1 MKGMSRMELT
11 PVSPNALFAQ
21 EVGDL
26 ASLLKPSVV
35 VLQVKPV
42 QEWPASLADFNRQ
55 QHIRQLQVAGQLF
68 LLLDTFWLWQ
78 QLPTIAPTPATRDYL
93 AALTQVAQQLKAP
106 HQFQARQF
114 QLDLTAKTQVYG
126 VLNITDDSFYDGG
139 RYLQPERAIARA
151 QEMVAHGADVLELG
165 GQSTRKG
172 YQEITPAAEIQ
183 RVVPVLKAIREQV
196 AVPIAVDTYKLPVV
210 EAVLAAGAD
219 IINLVKPLT
228 AEPGILTAVA
238 QAQAGLVIMHTQAND
253 QYQDLLGDIR
263 QQFTTD
269 IEQCLNAGLSK
280 RQLVIDVGLGGVY
293 GKNYEQEYTLLH
305 ELDYFN
311 QLGVATLIA
320 PSHKGF
326 IGKLLDGLPTDQRM
340 VPTMAIFAN
349 SAGLNVNFMR
359 AHDIQ
364 ATQQTVRI
372 IDKIKRS
379 FAY

>member
-1 MKGMSRMELT
+1 MSRMELT
-11 PVSPNALFAQ
+11 PVSPNTLFAQ

-26 ASLLKPSVV
+26 ASLLKPSIVI
-35 VLQVKPV
+35 LQVKPV
-42 QEWPASLADFNRQ
+42 QEWPAVLADFNRKH
-55 QHIRQLQVAGQLF
+55 HIRQLQVAGQLF
-68 LLLDTFWLWQ
+68 LLVDTFWLWD
-78 QLPTIAPTPATRDYL
+78 QLPTITSTPALAGYL
-93 AALTQVAQQLKAP
+93 TALQQVATSLKAP

-114 QLDLTAKTQVYG
+114 SLDLTAKTQVYG

-139 RYLQPERAIARA
+139 RYLKPEKAIARA
-151 QEMVAHGADVLELG
+151 QAMVAHGADVIELG

-172 YQEITPAAEIQ
+172 YQEITPEAEIQ
-183 RVVPVLKAIREQV
+183 RVVPVLKAIRAQTP
-196 AVPIAVDTYKLPVV
+196 VPIAVDTYKLPVV

-219 IINLVKPLT
+219 MINVVKPLT
-228 AEPGILTAVA
+228 DEPGILTAVA
-238 QAQAGLVIMHTQAND
+238 QAKAGLVIMHTQDGD
-253 QYQDLLGDIR
+253 QYTDLLGDIR
-263 QQFTTD
+263 QQFATD

-280 RQLVIDVGLGGVY
+280 NQLVIDVGLGSVY

-326 IGKLLDGLPTDQRM
+326 IGKLLDGLPTEQRL

-349 SAGLNVNFMR
+349 SAALNVNFMR
-359 AHDIQ
+359 AHDIE
-364 ATQQTVRI
+364 AAQQTVRI

>member
-1 MKGMSRMELT
+1 MELT

-35 VLQVKPV
+35 ILQVKPV
-42 QEWPASLADFNRQ
+42 QEWPAALADFNRK

-68 LLLDTFWLWQ
+68 LLVDKFWLWQ
-78 QLPTIAPTPATRDYL
+78 QLPTLTSTPAL
-93 AALTQVAQQLKAP
+93 AAYLTALQQVATRLKAP

-114 QLDLTAKTQVYG
+114 SLDLTAKTQVYG

-139 RYLQPERAIARA
+139 RYLKPEKAIARA
-151 QEMVAHGADVLELG
+151 QEMVAQGADVIELG

-172 YQEITPAAEIQ
+172 YQEITPEAEIQ
-183 RVVPVLKAIREQV
+183 RVVPVLKAIRAQTP
-196 AVPIAVDTYKLPVV
+196 VPIAVDTYKLPVV
-210 EAVLAAGAD
+210 QAVLDAGAD
-219 IINLVKPLT
+219 IINVVKPLT
-228 AEPGILTAVA
+228 DEPGILTAVA
-238 QAQAGLVIMHTQAND
+238 QAKAGLVIMHTQD
-253 QYQDLLGDIR
+253 GDHYTDLLGDIR
-263 QQFTTD
+263 QQFATD

-280 RQLVIDVGLGGVY
+280 NQLVIDVGLGSVY

-326 IGKLLDGLPTDQRM
+326 IGKLLDGLPTEQRM

-349 SAGLNVNFMR
+349 SAALNVNFMR
-359 AHDIQ
+359 AHDIE